1 MWWMVSDAGFYISV
15 NYNPGRSEVCWKN
28 VKMLHPEFC
37 TDEMHGGL
45 LPNPFSKWRSLQKA
59 KTKNRLTDS
68 QFKSILHSKEPTNA
82 TFCRQFILK
91 EIYFN
96 HLLFVYVKHGVCSI
110 SSILYT
116 ILLLCPVKLCILRLQ
131 CQDKVLYIYFSWQL
145 KCLCC
150 FTFKVVVICST
161 CQKWILRP
169 TIEFDNKM
177 KMQYLYD

>member
-1 MWWMVSDAGFYISV
+1 MGWMVSDAALYISV
-15 NYNPGRSEVCWKN
+15 NYNPGGSEVCWKN

-91 EIYFN
+91 EIYLN
-96 HLLFVYVKHGVCSI
+96 HLLFVKLGVHSI
-110 SSILYT
+110 SSIL
-116 ILLLCPVKLCILRLQ
+116 LLTVF
-131 CQDKVLYIYFSWQL
+131 KVLLYVLLNSVYCAYNVKTKS
-145 KCLCC
+145 C
-150 FTFKVVVICST
+150 TFIF
-161 CQKWILRP
+161 LG
-169 TIEFDNKM
+169 N
-177 KMQYLYD
+177 